1 MGLHGQYFTLSNSWS
16 IEPRFSI
23 KWKFK
28 PNQSLAFGTGTYSQ
42 LLPFY
47 QYFTQDTNGVQN
59 NRHLDFIRS
68 FHAVLGYD
76 VFLKNDIHIKAE
88 AYYQLLWNIPVD
100 TFPSSYNILDEGTGF
115 DLFFPGKLVNKGMG
129 RNVGIE
135 LTVEKYFT
143 HNWFAMFSGSLYDS
157 KLQGSNGVWYNSD
170 FNGHYVLNL
179 LGTKEFKWG
188 KKRLN
193 TIGIGGKITFSGG
206 VRYTPYDTTLSKT
219 HEMPVVTDSLR
230 DKFEFMPYFR
240 LDIKFNYRCN
250 TKRFTHEVGIDIVNA
265 TGYKNILRYQYV
277 GPGQPLNLI
286 YQTGLLPVFYYRLDF
301 WLGKKTW

>member
-47 QYFTQDTNGVQN
+47 QYFTQDTNGTQN
-59 NRHLDFIRS
+59 NRHLDFVRS

-76 VFLKNDIHIKAE
+76 VFFKNDVRIKLE

-115 DLFFPGKLVNKGMG
+115 DLFFPGKLTNKGLG
-129 RNVGIE
+129 RNVGVE
-135 LTVEKYFT
+135 LTVEKFFT
-143 HNWFAMFSGSLYDS
+143 HNWFIMFTGSVYDS
-157 KLQGSNGVWYNSD
+157 RLQGSDGKWYNSD
-170 FNGHYVLNL
+170 FNNNYVLNL

-193 TIGIGGKITFSGG
+193 TIGIGGKITFGG
-206 VRYTPYDTTLSKT
+206 GMRYTPFDTTLSKT
-219 HEMPVVTDSLR
+219 HETPVVIDSLR
-230 DKFEFMPYFR
+230 DKFTFQPYFR
-240 LDIKFNYRCN
+240 FDFKFNYRCN
-250 TKRFTHEVGIDIVNA
+250 TKRFTHEVGIDIVNV
-265 TGYKNILRYQYV
+265 TGYKNILRLQYV
-277 GPGQPLNLI
+277 DASHPINVINQLGF
-286 YQTGLLPVFYYRLDF
+286 LPIFYYRLDF